1 MANCELAFWQVARKQ
16 EAKVNIKF
24 ATSRV
29 IFFTAHSNTVILD
42 WQLLEALFLGLWQQV
57 VRPEGHE
64 GGRGGRREESESGG
78 RKQVELGGGA
88 NSVGKKLIKI
98 CLENGL

>member
-1 MANCELAFWQVARKQ
+1 MQVARKQ
-16 EAKVNIKF
+16 EATVNIKF
-24 ATSRV
+24 IKSNN
-29 IFFTAHSNTVILD
+29 FTAQSNTVILD

-64 GGRGGRREESESGG
+64 GGRGGRREEPAGRG

-88 NSVGKKLIKI
+88 NSEGK
-98 CLENGL
+98 EP